1 MGLAG
6 GLLDTRGLALLLLG
20 LGCVASPVAADPAP
34 SPSPVRVDCASVSA
48 SARPQAY
55 GYAHVVTL
63 ANHCARAVS
72 CEVWTDV
79 DPTPHY
85 TLTANAG
92 ETVETITRAGSPSR
106 VVQAGKS
113 CHLASTG

>member
-6 GLLDTRGLALLLLG
+6 GLLDTVRLALLALG
-20 LGCVASPVAADPAP
+20 VGCLVSTSPAAADPAP
-34 SPSPVRVDCASVSA
+34 SPGSADCASVTA
-48 SARPQAY
+48 SARLQAY

-63 ANHCARAVS
+63 TNHCARAVS

-85 TLTANAG
+85 TVTAKSG
-92 ETVETITRAGSPSR
+92 ETVETTTRVGSPSR

-113 CHLASTG
+113 CHLASAG